1 MKAPILFI
9 ILTILCTACD
19 TSDQPNIGTDI
30 NLQTAEVGDV
40 LPNWS
45 EGYLDIHFINTGRG
59 ECCFYILPDGTT
71 LLVDAG
77 EIINE
82 AFTIPNDYIPP
93 HRTYAY
99 YIKHFLPK
107 GKSAIDYCSPS
118 HFHIDH
124 IGGEDT
130 VCGVAENGGYLK
142 SGLTALFDYVPYNYL
157 FSFMR
162 SVSLRI
168 LFPP

>member
-19 TSDQPNIGTDI
+19 TSDHPNIGTD
-30 NLQTAEVGDV
+30 NDLQTAEVGEV

-82 AFTIPNDYIPP
+82 VFTIPNDYIPP
-93 HRTYAY
+93 HRTYA
-99 YIKHFLPK
+99 
-107 GKSAIDYCSPS
+107 
-118 HFHIDH
+118 
-124 IGGEDT
+124 
-130 VCGVAENGGYLK
+130 
-142 SGLTALFDYVPYNYL
+142 
-157 FSFMR
+157 
-162 SVSLRI
+162 
-168 LFPP
+168 